1 MKSFLNNIISKS
13 NLNNIIRHFQLLKLV
28 LYFISVNKA
37 YTIEANEF
45 VEKNGY
51 ANHTNQNGVM
61 PVETH
66 VTEDKHDSHSYVN
79 MGAEHN

>member
-1 MKSFLNNIISKS
+1 M
-13 NLNNIIRHFQLLKLV
+13 
-28 LYFISVNKA
+28 NKA
-37 YTIEANEF
+37 YTIEANAF

-51 ANHTNQNGVM
+51 ANHTNQNGAM